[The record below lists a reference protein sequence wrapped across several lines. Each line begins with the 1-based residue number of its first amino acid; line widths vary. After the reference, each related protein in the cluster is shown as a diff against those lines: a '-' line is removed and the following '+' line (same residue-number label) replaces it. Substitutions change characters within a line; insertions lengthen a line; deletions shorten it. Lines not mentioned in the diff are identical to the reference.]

1 MVDGQALQH
10 AYAWWM
16 QDGTADGLRQWLQ
29 AAQRRHIVQGESLG
43 GRAMAGKRILVVED
57 DPRQRRWITSHL
69 SGLLRERP
77 YLFEATDGRQGIAL
91 ALHERPDLIVLDD
104 SLPTLRG
111 GKVCHELKKDPET
124 AAIKVVLLTVQDTLV
139 GRFSAD
145 ACLGKPYDAYEL
157 VRTVERLLGP

>member
-1 MVDGQALQH
+1 
-10 AYAWWM
+10 
-16 QDGTADGLRQWLQ
+16 
-29 AAQRRHIVQGESLG
+29 
-43 GRAMAGKRILVVED
+43 MAGKRILVVED

-77 YLFEATDGRQGIAL
+77 DLFEATDGRQGIAL

-104 SLPTLRG
+104 SLPTLSG

-124 AAIKVVLLTVQDTLV
+124 AAIKVVLLTVKDTQFV

-145 ACLGKPYDAYEL
+145 ACLAKPYDGAEL
-157 VRTVERLLGP
+157 VRTVERLLKQ

>member
-1 MVDGQALQH
+1 
-10 AYAWWM
+10 
-16 QDGTADGLRQWLQ
+16 
-29 AAQRRHIVQGESLG
+29 
-43 GRAMAGKRILVVED
+43 MASKRILVVED
-57 DPRQRRWITSHL
+57 DPRQLRWITSHL
-69 SGLLRERP
+69 GGLLRERP

-104 SLPTLRG
+104 SLPTLGG

-124 AAIKVVLLTVQDTLV
+124 AAIKVVLLTVKDTQLV

-145 ACLGKPYDAYEL
+145 ACLAKPYDGGEL